1 MEQNQNEQGVIDKE
15 DFDKLRR
22 DYDEIMLQSVYN
34 LNIGELAAG
43 IAHEIRNPLTTIKG
57 FIQLIKP
64 YLTEV
69 HKEEYATIALE
80 EIDRANEILFQF
92 LNAAKPQTNQVKQVS
107 LNKLI
112 KEISLLYEGEVNIR
126 NITIKT
132 VLDQS
137 DPCLLTDEKQLKQVL
152 VNIVKNAMDAISEAN
167 RLEGEIT
174 LYTETIENQARIII
188 RDNGCGMPEET
199 VNKIFSPFYSTKVTG
214 TGLGLSICKRIID
227 DQGGNIQ
234 IRSNPDDGTSFIISL
249 PLKTESK
256 LHA

>member
-1 MEQNQNEQGVIDKE
+1 MEQNQNEQGIIDKE

-34 LNIGELAAG
+34 SNIGELAAG

-64 YLTEV
+64 YLTEI

-92 LNAAKPQTNQVKQVS
+92 LNAAKPQTNQVKQVP

-126 NITIKT
+126 NITIKM